1 MFKDVENPK
10 QDEMFRFAIVVVALI
25 FTTMAIAASYEI
37 TQWI

>member
-10 QDEMFRFAIVVVALI
+10 QDEMLRFAVVVVSLI
-25 FTTMAIAASYEI
+25 FVTVAIAASYEI